1 MMILRSITAV
11 GLCLFL
17 ALTSVGLAVARGA
30 AEPVGQMV
38 LCTGEGT
45 RTVLVDATGQPATP
59 PHICPE
65 CLLAFYADAPRPPLP
80 LPRDLAATACQP
92 FADAHHE
99 TSLARPAP
107 LARAPP
113 VSV

>member
-17 ALTSVGLAVARGA
+17 ALTSVTLAVARGA

-45 RTVLVDATGQPATP
+45 RTVLVDAKGQPATP
-59 PHICPE
+59 PHICPD
-65 CLLAFYADAPRPPLP
+65 CLLAFYADAPRPPLAP
-80 LPRDLAATACQP
+80 SRDAAATACQP
-92 FADAHHE
+92 FNGARHG
-99 TSLARPAP
+99 TSLARPTP

>member
-1 MMILRSITAV
+1 MTILRGITAF

-17 ALTSVGLAVARGA
+17 ALTSVSLAVARGA
-30 AEPVGQMV
+30 AQPVGQMV

-45 RTVLVDATGQPATP
+45 RTVLVDGKGRPATP
-59 PHICPE
+59 PHICPD
-65 CLLAFYADAPRPPLP
+65 CLLAFYAVTPRPPWA
-80 LPRDLAATACQP
+80 LPRDAAGTACQP
-92 FADAHHE
+92 FRGARHE
-99 TSLARPAP
+99 TSLACPAA

>member
-1 MMILRSITAV
+1 MTILRSITAS

-17 ALTSVGLAVARGA
+17 ALTSVTLAEARGA
-30 AEPVGQMV
+30 AQPVGQMV

-45 RTVLVDATGQPATP
+45 RTVLVDAKGQPATP
-59 PHICPE
+59 SHICPD

-80 LPRDLAATACQP
+80 LPRDVAATACQH
-92 FADAHHE
+92 FADACHE

-113 VSV
+113 LSV